1 MDELRTIYMIGNHD
15 SPETFLQEEK
25 ELISRGYKPLN
36 PVKIV
41 WEYEK
46 RFGSLSQED
55 RRTKLL
61 GHLLRS
67 FSFLGRLVLAAYEV
81 CMTGAKNRF
90 YYHGET
96 LIQLGR
102 PPTGGPR

>member
-1 MDELRTIYMIGNHD
+1 MDELRTVYMIGNHD

-41 WEYEK
+41 WEYER

-67 FSFLGRLVLAAYEV
+67 DGVMLMPGWAVSAEAATEQEV
-81 CMTGAKNRF
+81 AAFCGKRQVRIF
-90 YYHGET
+90 
-96 LIQLGR
+96 
-102 PPTGGPR
+102 